1 MSINFLQQNFDLEFL
16 DYEASLADSDIIF
29 SSNFKTTCAFNIVM
43 ETLRRKRIFS
53 LDDACR
59 IYSIDNLA
67 RKNHG
72 ALIDAELTAKLY
84 LELTSRGKLLNRV
97 PQKSAWTEPEK
108 SPLPKAYEGY
118 QINYCKNPKCSNYGI
133 PKNSPTQLK

>member
-97 PQKSAWTEPEK
+97 PQKSA
-108 SPLPKAYEGY
+108 
-118 QINYCKNPKCSNYGI
+118 
-133 PKNSPTQLK
+133 